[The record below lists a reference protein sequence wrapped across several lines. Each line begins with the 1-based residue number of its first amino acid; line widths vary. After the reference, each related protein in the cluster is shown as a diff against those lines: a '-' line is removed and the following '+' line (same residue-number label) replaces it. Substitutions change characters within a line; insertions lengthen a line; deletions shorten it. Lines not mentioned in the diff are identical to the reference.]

1 MPSLAEAVE
10 IENFS
15 LKSSVITVS
24 LFKPF
29 MQSSNAHVPDRRENI
44 CWCRRISAADDGL
57 ELAEANDLN
66 PDYSC
71 RAGICGTCMCK
82 ILEGEVEYQEEPTA
96 AIAEGSVL
104 ICISKPKTSRVV
116 LEL

>member
-1 MPSLAEAVE
+1 MKARSVPSTRPLPAPALSEGSEIVFARSGKTFTWESEHDSILEFAEAHE
-10 IENFS
+10 
-15 LKSSVITVS
+15 
-24 LFKPF
+24 
-29 MQSSNAHVPDRRENI
+29 
-44 CWCRRISAADDGL
+44 
-57 ELAEANDLN
+57 LN

-71 RAGICGTCMCK
+71 RQGICGTCMCR

-104 ICISKPKTSRVV
+104 ICISKPKTARVV